1 MLDFKKLSKIDF
13 RLIPVLGILML
24 ISLLVISCATSEM
37 TPSGFEERIF
47 TPYVVSQAKWFFI
60 GTLVFICTAAF
71 DYRKLHEWTW
81 LLYALMIIT
90 LLGLF
95 FTKTIVG
102 VQRWYRIP
110 LIGISF
116 QPSETAK
123 LIVVITLSWF
133 LERYSDRATRIST
146 LFWAG
151 IIVGIPFLLILKQP
165 DLGSSLVLIPMTL
178 MMLYF
183 GNIHPKIV
191 KGLTYVALVFLI
203 FITSI
208 FLGLIP
214 HEIVKPMATKV
225 LKEYQLK
232 RLEPGT
238 HHQKASETAI
248 AIGGLTGTGWRKAE
262 YTSGGWLPAAWTDSV
277 FPSYAE
283 QFGLV
288 GVIFLISLFYILLYL
303 CFQVTAAAP
312 NLFGRLLAAG
322 ITGYIAIHILIN
334 IGMMTGFLPITGV
347 PLVLIS
353 YGGTSTLIT
362 MAALGLLQSIYSR
375 RFMF

>member
-1 MLDFKKLSKIDF
+1 MLDFKKLFKIDF
-13 RLIPVLGILML
+13 RIIPVLGLLML
-24 ISLLVISCATSEM
+24 ISLLVISSATIEM
-37 TPSGFEERIF
+37 TPDGMEERIF
-47 TPYVVSQAKWFFI
+47 TPYVINQAKWFII
-60 GTLVFICTAAF
+60 GIFVFICAAAF

-81 LLYALMIIT
+81 LLYVLMILS

-110 LIGISF
+110 LIGISI

-133 LERYSDRATRIST
+133 LEKFSDRASRLST

-151 IIVGIPFLLILKQP
+151 IIIGIPFLLILKQP
-165 DLGSSLVLIPMTL
+165 DLGSALVLIPMTL
-178 MMLYF
+178 MMFYF

-191 KGLTYVALVFLI
+191 KAMTYVALIFLLLV
-203 FITSI
+203 TSI

-214 HEIVKPMATKV
+214 HEHARPVASKV

-248 AIGGLTGTGWRKAE
+248 AIGGVSGTGWRKAE

-283 QFGLV
+283 QFGLI
-288 GVIFLISLFYILLYL
+288 GVIFLMSLFYVLLYL

-312 NLFGRLLAAG
+312 TLFGRLLAAG